1 MIVET
6 FVVSLF
12 ATNCYLVGCP
22 ETKKAALIDP
32 GDEAALLLAAAERLG
47 LTLEVILLTHG
58 HIDHVGA
65 VAEVLERTS
74 CKVCAHRDEVEVLR
88 TLGLQARLFGLS
100 LPDDVKVDVWL
111 SEGDEV
117 RLGSLA
123 FRVLHTPGH
132 TPGSICFYHDGVVF
146 SGDTL
151 FRESVGRTD
160 LPGGSHRSL
169 LASIRSKLLAL
180 PDEVQVY
187 PGHGEPTTIGD
198 ERRLNPFL

>member
-1 MIVET
+1 MILEK
-6 FVVSLF
+6 FVVSPF

-22 ETKKAALIDP
+22 ATKKAALIDP
-32 GDEAALLLAAAERLG
+32 GDEAEVLLAAAGRLG

-65 VAEVLERTS
+65 VGEVLKRTS
-74 CKVCAHRDEVEVLR
+74 CKVCAHRDEAEMLR
-88 TLGLQARLFGLS
+88 TLGLQARLFD
-100 LPDDVKVDVWL
+100 LPAPEGGEVDVWL
-111 SEGDEV
+111 SEGDVVEF
-117 RLGSLA
+117 GSLA
-123 FRVLHTPGH
+123 LRVLHTPGH
-132 TPGSICFYHDGVVF
+132 TRGSVCFYGDGILF

-160 LPGGSHRSL
+160 LPGGSYRSL
-169 LASIRSKLLAL
+169 LASIRNKLLVL